1 MQTYHKIQ
9 SIFYRDP
16 ETNHKTFIGGKF
28 SVDAF
33 ETLQDVPWDFTEKI
47 DGTNIRIGWDDVD
60 LKVKIGGRS
69 NNAQLPGQLRIHLE
83 ELFTPK
89 YCAES
94 LNGSVILV
102 GEGYGG
108 KIQKGSGYREDQ
120 SFILFDV
127 LVPAYEDAP
136 MGIWLAREAVESIGT
151 ALNIP
156 VVPIIHTGPLLDGLD
171 LVKGGMR
178 SLVAESDIQAEGV
191 VARPTVELRDRMG
204 RRIITKIKV
213 KDFPGKNNGPQT

>member
-1 MQTYHKIQ
+1 MKLYHKIQ

-16 ETNHKTFIGGKF
+16 ENNYKTFIDGKF

-47 DGTNIRIGWDDVD
+47 DGTNIRIGWDNVA
-60 LKVKIGGRS
+60 KTVTFGGRS
-69 NNAQLPGQLRIHLE
+69 DNAQLPGQLRIYME
-83 ELFTPK
+83 NYFTP
-89 YCAES
+89 ES
-94 LNGSVILV
+94 LNDYLTGPVTLL

-120 SFILFDV
+120 AFILFDV
-127 LVPAYEDAP
+127 FVEPYADAP
-136 MGIWLAREAVESIGT
+136 LGLFLGREAVESIAATSG
-151 ALNIP
+151 IP

-171 LVKGGMR
+171 LVRNGME
-178 SLVAESDIQAEGV
+178 SLVAEQEYYVAEGV
-191 VARPTVELRDRMG
+191 VARPCTELRDHMG

-213 KDFPGKNNGPQT
+213 KDFPTDE